1 MIFDE
6 VSTNPKCTNVHF
18 PEASTSRLRAF
29 DISSR
34 NIRLDEHLLRIRSPS
49 LTMDPLELRAA
60 EDVAAHKLERFN
72 RQGPVKKTRLQ
83 REKEEVER
91 KAKEEEEAASK
102 AYLAFVEAFDAEDEG
117 PSVPTGKSSR
127 AGAKGFVRAGG
138 EGYNPLRDRDLAG
151 RQEASPP
158 TPSGSSNP
166 PGYIPTGPRSAY
178 QRPTAQ
184 SVMRDNEV
192 SFGYE
197 TSSPE

>member
-1 MIFDE
+1 
-6 VSTNPKCTNVHF
+6 
-18 PEASTSRLRAF
+18 
-29 DISSR
+29 
-34 NIRLDEHLLRIRSPS
+34 
-49 LTMDPLELRAA
+49 MDPLELRAA

-72 RQGPVKKTRLQ
+72 RQGPVKKTRVQ

-117 PSVPTGKSSR
+117 PSAPTGKSSR

-151 RQEASPP
+151 RQEASLP

-166 PGYIPTGPRSAY
+166 SGYIPTGPRSAY
-178 QRPTAQ
+178 QRPTAH
-184 SVMRDNEV
+184 SVMRDSEV
-192 SFGYE
+192 SL
-197 TSSPE
+197 TSKTSTPESSLFRCHFHSPNHQKHPPNLPDLQRKRSEIWTTF